1 MNVLILKMGGTGSR
15 FGSDIPKQFH
25 EFNGKPLFTHV
36 LREYEEIGII
46 DKYIIV
52 CHKDW
57 IDYIIPFSAECVG
70 DRLLAV
76 ISGGDMGAKSI
87 KNGVKMEN
95 MAV

>member
-57 IDYIIPFSAECVG
+57 IDYTIPFSTECVG
-70 DRLLAV
+70 DKLLAV
-76 ISGGDMGAKSI
+76 IPGGDTGAKSI